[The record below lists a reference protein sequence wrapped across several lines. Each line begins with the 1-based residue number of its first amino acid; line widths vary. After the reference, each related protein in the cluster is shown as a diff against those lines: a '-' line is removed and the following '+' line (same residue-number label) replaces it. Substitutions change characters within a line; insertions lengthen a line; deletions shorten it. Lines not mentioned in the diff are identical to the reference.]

1 MGKDKKVSGNG
12 TGESGYYEVM
22 EVGDLLGDLSF
33 RSSAKGQ
40 L

>member
-12 TGESGYYEVM
+12 TGESGCYAVM
-22 EVGDLLGDLSF
+22 EVGDMLGDPSL